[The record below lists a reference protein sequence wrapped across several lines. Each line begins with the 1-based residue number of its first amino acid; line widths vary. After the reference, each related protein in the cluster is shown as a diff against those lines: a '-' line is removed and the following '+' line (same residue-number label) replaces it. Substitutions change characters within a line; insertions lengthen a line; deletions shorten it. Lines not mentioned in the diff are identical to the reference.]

1 MDVAAACLT
10 ISFKRFVSP
19 QSWAIKMMKSQR
31 QAQQQSATNQEWMMF
46 IDIHSQEY
54 LLNRNKTKRKKKQEQ
69 REGKMDTTIRQ
80 SRKKKQFFFL
90 LFFFSFCT
98 SHNWELYICFLAE
111 GVGFTLTISSIVNS
125 EELHIQIQS
134 GERGESLSS
143 FGSKLVICKRRWRNW
158 RENRGDKGGTWKEPI
173 RQSGIRPST
182 QTPKSAG
189 NRLSSSAIFQ

>member
-1 MDVAAACLT
+1 
-10 ISFKRFVSP
+10 
-19 QSWAIKMMKSQR
+19 MKSQR
-31 QAQQQSATNQEWMMF
+31 QTQQQSATNQEWMMF

-80 SRKKKQFFFL
+80 SRKKKQFFFFL

-143 FGSKLVICKRRWRNW
+143 FGSKLVICKRRWRNG

>member
-31 QAQQQSATNQEWMMF
+31 QAQQQSAANQEWMMF

-54 LLNRNKTKRKKKQEQ
+54 LLNRNKTKEKKNKSSE
-69 REGKMDTTIRQ
+69 RERWTQ
-80 SRKKKQFFFL
+80 QFVSREKKNSFFFY
-90 LFFFSFCT
+90 FFFSFCT

-134 GERGESLSS
+134 GERGLSS
-143 FGSKLVICKRRWRNW
+143 FGSKLVICKRRWRNGI
-158 RENRGDKGGTWKEPI
+158 ENRGDKGGTWKEPI

>member
-1 MDVAAACLT
+1 MNDVYWHT
-10 ISFKRFVSP
+10 QPGIFVK
-19 QSWAIKMMKSQR
+19 QKQ
-31 QAQQQSATNQEWMMF
+31 N
-46 IDIHSQEY
+46 
-54 LLNRNKTKRKKKQEQ
+54 KRKKKQEQ

-134 GERGESLSS
+134 GERGLSS
-143 FGSKLVICKRRWRNW
+143 FGSKLVICKRRWRNG

>member
-1 MDVAAACLT
+1 
-10 ISFKRFVSP
+10 
-19 QSWAIKMMKSQR
+19 MKSQR
-31 QAQQQSATNQEWMMF
+31 QAQQQSAANQEWMMF

-54 LLNRNKTKRKKKQEQ
+54 LLNRNKTKEKKNKSSE
-69 REGKMDTTIRQ
+69 RERWTQ
-80 SRKKKQFFFL
+80 QFVSREKKNSFFFY
-90 LFFFSFCT
+90 FFFSFCT

-134 GERGESLSS
+134 GERGLSS
-143 FGSKLVICKRRWRNW
+143 FGSKLVICKRRWRNG